1 VLGTFDKR
9 EGLKFANLQMLE
21 NVIKSAIFSYDA
33 TDNEKEEKLT
43 QKWDKEVIRR
53 RRVILT
59 IWHFTEQHKIV
70 FTVCWGP
77 EDGAFVGEGVRAKE
91 VTLKEVS

>member
-1 VLGTFDKR
+1 MSFLINAIDIR
-9 EGLKFANLQMLE
+9 QRRQELKFANLQMLE

-59 IWHFTEQHKIV
+59 I
-70 FTVCWGP
+70 
-77 EDGAFVGEGVRAKE
+77 
-91 VTLKEVS
+91 

>member
-1 VLGTFDKR
+1 
-9 EGLKFANLQMLE
+9 
-21 NVIKSAIFSYDA
+21 
-33 TDNEKEEKLT
+33 
-43 QKWDKEVIRR
+43 VIRR